1 MTRGL
6 ANRRRSFALLAAFAV
21 AAVAPSCIG
30 YIRSRVNEPV
40 PTQVLTSLRIG
51 QDDLGACL
59 AALGAPVHVFEYDGD
74 GMVLLWS
81 WQDIDDWSLDVS
93 VPVTEFAN
101 AEFELDLTATE
112 RLGCVL
118 WFGPDLVLSGWRRG
132 QLGDLVTVRQPPRY
146 IE

>member
-1 MTRGL
+1 MTRRPL
-6 ANRRRSFALLAAFAV
+6 TLVVLLASLWALS
-21 AAVAPSCIG
+21 SCLG

-40 PTQVLTSLRIG
+40 PAAALAALRIG
-51 QDDLGACL
+51 QDDLGVCL
-59 AALGAPVHVFEYDGD
+59 SALGAPVHVFEYGGD

-93 VPVTEFAN
+93 VPVTDFAN

-112 RLGCVL
+112 RLGCLL

-132 QLGDLVTVRQPPRY
+132 QLGDLLTARQPPRY